1 MTNFQAGVNAGD
13 FAVVLY
19 NTQVQVNI
27 TFDEFDSSSKLYTA
41 ISSLQVIPSN
51 SGGSDLE
58 QLFNTTF
65 NKKPQLLLMMRKETN
80 ESYANEY
87 KVSDGRLKGVKKIAV
102 TFGVENNLRDIS
114 DFHEVLQYSDTSK
127 FGQSSLINLITDTLC
142 NGKSLMFVHHV
153 FANG

>member
-13 FAVVLY
+13 FAVALY

-27 TFDEFDSSSKLYTA
+27 TFDKFDSSSKLYTA

-127 FGQSSLINLITDTLC
+127 FEQSSLINQITDTLC

-153 FANG
+153 LANG

>member
-13 FAVVLY
+13 FAVALY
-19 NTQVQVNI
+19 NTQVQVYI

-80 ESYANEY
+80 ELYANEY

-102 TFGVENNLRDIS
+102 TFGVEKNLRDIS

-127 FGQSSLINLITDTLC
+127 FEQSSLINLITDTLC
-142 NGKSLMFVHHV
+142 NGKSFMFVHHV
-153 FANG
+153 LANG